1 MFGDGAAL
9 EDDEEDDLVEAQPAA
24 ITATASERRESCLT
38 RESGIGI
45 GGTAIGWLTTSD

>member
-38 RESGIGI
+38 GGIGS
-45 GGTAIGWLTTSD
+45 GKRGEMRDAVADG